1 MKKSSEAN
9 PGEKLYVSVPKLN
22 ENEVIVPGSLYL
34 PFNIDLNGGHADNV
48 LVQNVSRAL

>member
-1 MKKSSEAN
+1 MKKRSEAN

-22 ENEVIVPGSLYL
+22 ENGVIVPGSLYL